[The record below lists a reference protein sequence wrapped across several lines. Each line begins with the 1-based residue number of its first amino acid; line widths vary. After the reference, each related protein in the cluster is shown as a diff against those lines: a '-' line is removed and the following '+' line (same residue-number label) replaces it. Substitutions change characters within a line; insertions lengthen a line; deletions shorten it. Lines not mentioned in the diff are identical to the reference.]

1 MGDDCFDSRQKHG
14 MEYRETEVVDAVSK
28 TKLVYVLPTYDAD
41 SQEHMFHIYG
51 FLEALAEHLEVL
63 LIIERARGY
72 PRFRNLRVYQR
83 HLHVPILRALE
94 VLAVMLWARLHGYKR
109 FYSHYSISA
118 AVLSALVTRILGA
131 VSYYWSCVHTLDF
144 VPRHIRTLAD
154 LKLKLR
160 NQYLLGL
167 ALRLVHHLVTGTPTM
182 ARYYSDGYH
191 LPLSSVRVMP
201 NWVDLER
208 FKGLPEKA
216 ALRTQLGW
224 PVDRKVVLFL
234 HRVVERKGAHFIVPI
249 AREVLAR
256 YPGDA
261 RDPLFVIAGSGP
273 YEDKLKREVQ
283 EAGLE
288 SVRLVGGVPNREAI
302 RYFAAA
308 DVYMVPSLE
317 EGFPRTLLEAMAA
330 GCPFTTTDVGGVQD
344 ILTPEQAQFMAAV
357 GDVQGMAASIICLL
371 TDQALRE
378 SLIRAGYQNVLN
390 YTQDKVVQVLV
401 AMVCE

>member
-1 MGDDCFDSRQKHG
+1 
-14 MEYRETEVVDAVSK
+14 MEYRKGEVAGAVSK
-28 TKLVYVLPTYDAD
+28 AKLVYVLPTYDAD

-63 LIIERARGY
+63 LIIERARGQ
-72 PRFRNLRVYQR
+72 PNLHNLSVYQR
-83 HLHVPILRALE
+83 HLQIPIIRALE
-94 VLAVMLWARLHGYKR
+94 VLVVMLWARLRGYKR

-118 AVLSALVTRILGA
+118 AILSALVARVLGG
-131 VSYYWSCVHTLDF
+131 VSYHWSCVHTLDF
-144 VPRHIRTLAD
+144 VPRHIRTRAD

-167 ALRLVHHLVTGTPTM
+167 ALHLVHHLVTGTPTM
-182 ARYYSDGYH
+182 ARYYSDGYG

-208 FKGLPEKA
+208 FESLPDKTT
-216 ALRTQLGW
+216 LRAQLGW
-224 PVDRKVVLFL
+224 PGDRKVVLFL
-234 HRVVERKGAHFIVPI
+234 HRVVERKGAHLIVPI
-249 AREVLAR
+249 VREVIAR
-256 YPGDA
+256 YPENA
-261 RDPLFVIAGSGP
+261 RDLLFVVAGSGP
-273 YEDKLKREVQ
+273 YETRLKTEV
-283 EAGLE
+283 ETEGLVE

-330 GCPFTTTDVGGVQD
+330 GCPFTTTDVGGVRD

-357 GDVQGMAASIICLL
+357 GDVQGMAALISRLL
-371 TDQALRE
+371 TDQVLRA

-390 YTQDKVVQVLV
+390 YAQDRVVQVLV
-401 AMVCE
+401 AMVSE

>member
-1 MGDDCFDSRQKHG
+1 
-14 MEYRETEVVDAVSK
+14 MEYRKREVAGAVSK
-28 TKLVYVLPTYDAD
+28 AKLVYVLPTYDAD

-63 LIIERARGY
+63 LIIERARGQ
-72 PRFRNLRVYQR
+72 PNLHNLSVYQR
-83 HLHVPILRALE
+83 HLQIPIIRALE
-94 VLAVMLWARLHGYKR
+94 VLVVMLWARLRGYKR

-118 AVLSALVTRILGA
+118 ALLSALVTRVLGG

-144 VPRHIRTLAD
+144 VPRHIRTRAD

-167 ALRLVHHLVTGTPTM
+167 ALHLVHHLVTGTPTM
-182 ARYYSDGYH
+182 ARYYSDGYG

-208 FKGLPEKA
+208 FKNLPDKA
-216 ALRTQLGW
+216 ALRTGFGW
-224 PVDRKVVLFL
+224 PGDRKVVLFL
-234 HRVVERKGAHFIVPI
+234 HRVVERKGAHLIVPI
-249 AREVLAR
+249 VREVIAR
-256 YPGDA
+256 YPENA
-261 RDPLFVIAGSGP
+261 RDLLFVVAGSGP
-273 YEDKLKREVQ
+273 YETRLKTEV
-283 EAGLE
+283 ETEGLVE

-308 DVYMVPSLE
+308 DVYLVPSLE

-330 GCPFTTTDVGGVQD
+330 GCPFTTTDVGGVRD

-357 GDVQGMAASIICLL
+357 GDVQGMAALISRLL
-371 TDQALRE
+371 TDQVLRA

-390 YTQDKVVQVLV
+390 YAQDRVVQVLV
-401 AMVCE
+401 AMVSE